1 MSNYFLRNRNC
12 SCARC
17 RTRGLLG
24 PAILITLGMLLLLQA
39 YMYIDFDRTWPV
51 LLVVIGVFLL
61 INRTASNEGH
71 VQPYWAG
78 GPAAPKPASSQ
89 DPWAGGSAPTATQ
102 EPLSSEQPGQQQNDS
117 QVKP

>member
-1 MSNYFLRNRNC
+1 MSDHFLRNRNC
-12 SCARC
+12 SCIRC

-24 PAILITLGMLLLLQA
+24 PAILITLGVLLLLQA
-39 YMYIDFDRTWPV
+39 YMYISFDRTWPV

-61 INRTASNEGH
+61 INRTASSEGH

-78 GPAAPKPASSQ
+78 GPPAPTPASSQ
-89 DPWAGGSAPTATQ
+89 DPWAGGRVPPAPT
-102 EPLSSEQPGQQQNDS
+102 EPASSEQPGQQQNDT